1 MIIEKLSY
9 TNGEKVAEIISGIV
23 TIGAVGGYIT
33 LFSLGKISG
42 NTPILIVCSLILY
55 AVLTFCSVCPQHAN
69 IFTHPE
75 KQSEKKLRITRR
87 VCVAIKII
95 FIGLIFAMEML
106 GLTNPI

>member
-75 KQSEKKLRITRR
+75 KYSENTFRVTRR
-87 VCVAIKII
+87 VCLALKIA
-95 FIGLIFAMEML
+95 FCAGLCVFPLIGIE
-106 GLTNPI
+106 THN